1 MANIAR
7 MHRSYHEPRW
17 HAALAVL
24 VALAL
29 YVTLP
34 RGILLGPLWV
44 LPTVLL
50 VMLAPL
56 LIFSPRRHEE
66 ARWQRILSIAH
77 ILVLN
82 AFNVATIVLLFV
94 WQLSPEDH
102 RALSGQQLLVSAVQ
116 IWFTNII
123 VYALWF
129 WEIDGRG
136 PDIRSHENL
145 EQRTLRGDFIFPQQ
159 ILDQSLQEKLQF
171 KPRFL
176 DYVFLS
182 FTNATAFSPTD
193 TFPITHAAK
202 VLMMLEAITSLV
214 TVAIIAG
221 RAINMLG
228 G

>member
-1 MANIAR
+1 
-7 MHRSYHEPRW
+7 MHRSDHEPRW

-24 VALAL
+24 AALAL

-44 LPTVLL
+44 MPAIVL
-50 VMLAPL
+50 VMLVPL

-66 ARWQRILSIAH
+66 APWQRVLSIAH

-82 AFNVATIVLLFV
+82 AFNIATIVLLFV
-94 WQLSPEDH
+94 WQLSEKHH
-102 RALSGQQLLVSAVQ
+102 RALNGEQLLVAAVQ
-116 IWFTNII
+116 IWLTNVI

-136 PDIRSHENL
+136 PDVRSHLNL
-145 EQRTLRGDFIFPQQ
+145 EQRTVRGDFIFPQQ
-159 ILDQSLQEKLQF
+159 ILDQSMQEKLQF

-193 TFPITHAAK
+193 TFPITHTAK

-221 RAINMLG
+221 RAINILG